1 MQRRC
6 RRIVRIAEEP
16 APSLCVAYRRLRP
29 LTLVRGAR
37 GCREVTVRNIDG
49 YFNKRVH
56 EKNPRP
62 KSTLRREI
70 EVLTKQ
76 FLDDGG
82 KITKCDNSRHYDNEQ
97 DWRWGRGGKRQEVKK

>member
-1 MQRRC
+1 
-6 RRIVRIAEEP
+6 
-16 APSLCVAYRRLRP
+16 
-29 LTLVRGAR
+29 VRGAR

-76 FLDDGG
+76 FFDDGG
-82 KITKCDNSRHYDNEQ
+82 KITRCGNTGHYDDQKNWQ
-97 DWRWGRGGKRQEVKK
+97 WGRGYKKQEDKK